1 MYLQLNDLFVIYD
14 LTLMEISNFV
24 IFNIKCL

>member
-14 LTLMEISNFV
+14 LTLMEISNFA